1 MALQL
6 RKFGIRHVRP
16 LLGGFYE
23 WKELGFPLVEIA
35 PPGQEAAVSAGQI
48 GPSDAVAKQ
57 GVPGHQLA
65 FRWNPQADAALRVA
79 GRMQHVK
86 LGLAE
91 L

>member
-1 MALQL
+1 VALQL

-48 GPSDAVAKQ
+48 AAQGP
-57 GVPGHQLA
+57 G
-65 FRWNPQADAALRVA
+65 
-79 GRMQHVK
+79 
-86 LGLAE
+86 
-91 L
+91 